1 MNKWHLMEQEKT
13 QMILTFSGNVEAV
26 DSGERRTISGKIA
39 PYGEI
44 GFTSA
49 GKVVFAPNSISAAEP
64 SKVKLLMS
72 HDNSKPVGRMQS
84 ITSNADGLYASFKVS
99 ASSRGSDAILLAQ
112 EQLMDGLSV
121 GVEVTASKPQKDY
134 LLVTAATLREV
145 SLVESAAFASA
156 AVQKIA
162 AAAGDMPMD
171 PNTSTSTKVTT
182 TNTVINTTTTE
193 TETESEAAVTT
204 APDQNAP
211 EAATAAEETAA
222 PVVEA
227 ARKIIRPSVLDSQ
240 TVRSPII
247 NMGSYTEHKIKA
259 ALGNDDS
266 KLYVTAADDSFT
278 TNPAF
283 NPTQYLSEF
292 PTNTR
297 FGTPAIDACS
307 RGTLPNSGMTIS
319 VPSLVTSAGG
329 QAGVAPT
336 VTVEAE
342 GGAVD
347 ATGMVTEYLTGT
359 VSKYSGMNTIS
370 VELLERSDPNFY
382 AELTNQL
389 QNAYLKTLDT
399 TVLAALITAG
409 QQGATQAA
417 TSAGIIGYAAD
428 AAAKVYQATGYFAQN
443 YVANPSQWQLLMG
456 SVDSTGRP
464 IYSASQPMNAAGL
477 TQPGSI
483 RGNVLGLDL
492 YVDKNFAVTTNI
504 DDSAVILA
512 PEAFTVY
519 QSPQAY
525 MSVNVVSN
533 LQVQVAIYGYM
544 AYIAKMP
551 KGIVRFNLT

>member
-1 MNKWHLMEQEKT
+1 MKGSQQMQP
-13 QMILTFSGNVEAV
+13 MILTFSGNIEAV
-26 DSGERRTISGKIA
+26 DSGDRRTISGKIA
-39 PYGEI
+39 PYGEV
-44 GFTSA
+44 GYTSA
-49 GKVVFAPNSISAAEP
+49 GKVVFAEGSISAPEP
-64 SKVKLLMS
+64 SRVKLLMS

-84 ITSNADGLYASFKVS
+84 ITSAKDGLYASFKVS

-121 GVEVTASKPQKDY
+121 GVEVTASKPEKDY

-162 AAAGDMPMD
+162 AAAGDMPVDAAM
-171 PNTSTSTKVTT
+171 SQSTKVTT

-211 EAATAAEETAA
+211 EAVDATEQAA
-222 PVVEA
+222 PTVEA
-227 ARKIIRPSVLDSQ
+227 ARKIILPSALNSQ
-240 TVRSPII
+240 RVRTPIV

-259 ALGNDDS
+259 ALGNEDS
-266 KLYVTAADDSFT
+266 KLYVTAADDSFS

-297 FGTPAIDACS
+297 FGTPSIDACS
-307 RGTLPNSGMTIS
+307 RGVLPTNGMTIN

-329 QAGVAPT
+329 QSGVAPV

-342 GGAVD
+342 AGAVQN
-347 ATGMVTEYLTGT
+347 TGMVTEYLSGT

-370 VELLERSDPNFY
+370 IELLERSDPNFY

-389 QNAYLKTLDT
+389 QNAYLKTIDT
-399 TVLAALITAG
+399 TVNAALITAG
-409 QQGATQAA
+409 TVATTAQAA
-417 TSAGIIGYAAD
+417 TSAGIIGYASEAS
-428 AAAKVYQATGYFAQN
+428 KLVYEATGYFANN
-443 YVANPSQWQLLMG
+443 YIANGSQWQLLMG
-456 SVDSTGRP
+456 ATDSTGRP
-464 IYSASQPMNAAGL
+464 IYSASQPMNAGGL
-477 TQPGSI
+477 VQPGSI

-492 YVDKNFAVTTNI
+492 YVDKNFAATTTV
-504 DDSAVILA
+504 DDSAIILA

-544 AYIAKMP
+544 ATIAKMP
-551 KGIVRFNLT
+551 KGIIRYNFT